1 MSGCLTEDVCDG
13 VAEVDVVV
21 DDCGVDDDADIAD
34 AETGADGAGLLDYS
48 SFHHSYNSHQNFFSD
63 KGGMRVG
70 NGDGRELLAGLGC
83 SRARTVRPT

>member
-34 AETGADGAGLLDYS
+34 AETGADGAGLLGLIKAAFTTVTILIRI
-48 SFHHSYNSHQNFFSD
+48 SFQI
-63 KGGMRVG
+63 RV
-70 NGDGRELLAGLGC
+70 E
-83 SRARTVRPT
+83 